1 MWPNPHFAADL
12 VKFTEEILNEKLH
25 ILCSVSKTLSV
36 ETTWGNGAMTLS
48 FQYLNKESKQKRN
61 NCRGVIVITTLG
73 TLFTITLR
81 NRIED
86 LLVKESILTSSQPI
100 IWKEHKT

>member
-1 MWPNPHFAADL
+1 
-12 VKFTEEILNEKLH
+12 
-25 ILCSVSKTLSV
+25 
-36 ETTWGNGAMTLS
+36 MTLS

-81 NRIED
+81 KRIED
-86 LLVKESILTSSQPI
+86 LLVKESILTSSQPVI
-100 IWKEHKT
+100 

>member
-1 MWPNPHFAADL
+1 
-12 VKFTEEILNEKLH
+12 
-25 ILCSVSKTLSV
+25 
-36 ETTWGNGAMTLS
+36 MTLS

-81 NRIED
+81 KRIED

-100 IWKEHKT
+100 I